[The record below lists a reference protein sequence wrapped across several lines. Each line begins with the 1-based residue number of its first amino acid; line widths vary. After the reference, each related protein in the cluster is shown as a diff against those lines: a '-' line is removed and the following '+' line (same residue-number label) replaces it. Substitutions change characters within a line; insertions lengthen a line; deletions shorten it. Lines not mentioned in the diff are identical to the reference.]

1 MVTTHHAVGVIIR
14 SLPLVNAMT
23 TSKTSKKTSIAGTQ
37 KSHRL
42 SPKSNRRTTKP
53 RNRTERQQLEN
64 GIQRELRHIHNLYLA
79 DKKHQET
86 TLAAYKRAKDLL
98 LTKMEHLGVKE
109 LKCDN
114 TNFGVQLKERSHWN
128 YSDATVRKEHELEA
142 ERKIE
147 QDTGVATKDIT
158 VYISAVISR

>member
-1 MVTTHHAVGVIIR
+1 MDITHHAHAKPTILI
-14 SLPLVNAMT
+14 LVNAMT
-23 TSKTSKKTSIAGTQ
+23 TKTSKKTTIAGTQ
-37 KSHRL
+37 QSHRL

-53 RNRTERQQLEN
+53 RTRTERQQLDSD
-64 GIQRELRHIHNLYLA
+64 IQRELRQLHKLYLD

-86 TLAAYKRAKDLL
+86 TLAKYKRAKNLL

-109 LKCDN
+109 LQCDN
-114 TNFGVQLKERSHWN
+114 TNFGVRLKERSHWN
-128 YSDATVRKEHELEA
+128 YSDATIRKEHELEA

-147 QDTGVATKDIT
+147 EDTGVATKDIS

>member
-1 MVTTHHAVGVIIR
+1 
-14 SLPLVNAMT
+14 MT
-23 TSKTSKKTSIAGTQ
+23 TKTAKKTTIAGTQ
-37 KSHRL
+37 ASVRL

-53 RNRTERQQLEN
+53 RNRTERQQLES

-98 LTKMEHLGVKE
+98 LTKMEHLGVTE

-128 YSDATVRKEHELEA
+128 YSDATVRKEHELKA
-142 ERKIE
+142 EQKIE
-147 QDTGVATKDIT
+147 QDTGVATKDVT
-158 VYISAVISR
+158 VFASVFINR

>member
-1 MVTTHHAVGVIIR
+1 MVTTHHVADVIIR

-23 TSKTSKKTSIAGTQ
+23 TKTAKKTTIAGTQ

-42 SPKSNRRTTKP
+42 SPKSNRRTTNP
-53 RNRTERQQLEN
+53 RNRTERQQLDSD
-64 GIQRELRHIHNLYLA
+64 IQRELRHIHNLYLA

-114 TNFGVQLKERSHWN
+114 TNFGVQLKERSHWS
-128 YSDATVRKEHELEA
+128 YSDATVRKEHELKA
-142 ERKIE
+142 EQKIE
-147 QDTGVATKDIT
+147 QDTGVATKDVT
-158 VYISAVISR
+158 VYASVFITR

>member
-1 MVTTHHAVGVIIR
+1 MVTTHHVADVIIR

-23 TSKTSKKTSIAGTQ
+23 TSKTSKKTTIAGTQ

-53 RNRTERQQLEN
+53 RNRTERQQLES

-114 TNFGVQLKERSHWN
+114 TNFGVQLKERSHWS
-128 YSDATVRKEHELEA
+128 YSDATVRKEHELKA
-142 ERKIE
+142 EQKIE
-147 QDTGVATKDIT
+147 QDTGVATKDVT
-158 VYISAVISR
+158 VYASVFITR

>member
-1 MVTTHHAVGVIIR
+1 MATTHHAHAKLTILI
-14 SLPLVNAMT
+14 LVNAMT
-23 TSKTSKKTSIAGTQ
+23 TTKASKKTSIAGTQ

-53 RNRTERQQLEN
+53 RNRTERQQLES

-98 LTKMEHLGVKE
+98 LTKMEHLGVTE

-128 YSDATVRKEHELEA
+128 YSDATVRKEHELKA
-142 ERKIE
+142 EQKIE
-147 QDTGVATKDIT
+147 QDTGVATKDVT
-158 VYISAVISR
+158 VYASVFITR

>member
-1 MVTTHHAVGVIIR
+1 MVTTHHVADVIIR

-23 TSKTSKKTSIAGTQ
+23 TKTSKKTTIAGTQ
-37 KSHRL
+37 QSHRL

-53 RNRTERQQLEN
+53 RNRTERQQLES

-114 TNFGVQLKERSHWN
+114 TNFGVQLKERSHWS
-128 YSDATVRKEHELEA
+128 YSDATVRKEHELKA
-142 ERKIE
+142 EQKIE
-147 QDTGVATKDIT
+147 QDTGVATKDVT
-158 VYISAVISR
+158 VYASVFITR